1 VDEKEI
7 KVLLCD
13 LYLQKE
19 DVIRQAQ
26 GIDQQIN
33 QMKIQLV
40 KLRGDQNRGDDSHD
54 AGGPRPAEGGSSE

>member
-1 VDEKEI
+1 MDEKEI

-33 QMKIQLV
+33 QAKIQLV
-40 KLRGDQNRGDDSHD
+40 KLRGEQNRGDGAHD
-54 AGGPRPAEGGSSE
+54 AGGPPPAEGGSG